1 MVDVCYR
8 IHLEGLRLIT
18 GRSLMDIL
26 YLGEI
31 NVQNDIFD
39 NSVDKELYKGVC
51 NKISEKLLEN
61 IEFDITTLTLKD
73 LSN

>member
-1 MVDVCYR
+1 
-8 IHLEGLRLIT
+8 
-18 GRSLMDIL
+18 MDIL